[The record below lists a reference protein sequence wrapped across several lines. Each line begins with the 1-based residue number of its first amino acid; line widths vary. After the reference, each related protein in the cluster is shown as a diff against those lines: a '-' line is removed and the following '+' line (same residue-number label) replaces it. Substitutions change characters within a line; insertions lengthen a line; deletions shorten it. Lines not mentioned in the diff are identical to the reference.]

1 MFSLQTPGQFQ
12 INVPQHAQLP
22 DVVKVLK
29 EAGCGLVR
37 LPFNSSMVDHPGE
50 PNEMIVRQFL
60 DAGIKVVIDFHPD
73 GAEDSVKQIWNI
85 VGLWRRLALQFKDY
99 STDQLA
105 FHILNEPRAQDKPE
119 RYYRLLQLACEA
131 VWDITPNRLCVFSN
145 HLMGNPDGWKF
156 PPPVG
161 GPVAAAMSYY
171 RPYDV
176 VKKGSERAYPP
187 SKEGL
192 LKDFP
197 YDDWVNQELH
207 FKVFRDYCDKYK
219 VQPWL
224 SETGCHRDVPGR
236 LQYAKDIKGLGEK
249 YGIPICWWAFRDEY
263 GANPR
268 YYDPKRGTVLERDHY
283 YWETITTA

>member
-1 MFSLQTPGQFQ
+1 MFSLSTPGQSQ
-12 INVPQHAQLP
+12 WNVPQHAQLP

-37 LPFNSSMVDHPGE
+37 LPWNQSNNIGALR
-50 PNEMIVRQFL
+50 RQTDRFL
-60 DAGIKVVIDFHPD
+60 SGGMKVVIDFHPD
-73 GAEDSVKQIWNI
+73 GRVDS
-85 VGLWRRLALQFKDY
+85 RLALWQLEEIWA
-99 STDQLA
+99 QLA
-105 FHILNEPRAQDKPE
+105 ATFAHVDPKDLACHILNEPNANLCHE
-119 RYYRLLQLACEA
+119 FYYRELQKACEA
-131 VWDITPNRLCVFSN
+131 VWDITPNRLCIFSN

-156 PPPVG
+156 PPPIG

-207 FKVFRDYCDKYK
+207 FKVFRDYCDKHK
-219 VQPWL
+219 IQPWL

-249 YGIPICWWAFRDEY
+249 YNIPICWWAFRDEY

-268 YYDPKRGTVLERDHY
+268 YYDPKRGIVLERDHY
-283 YWETITTA
+283 YWETITTT